1 MMHREGTQEEHLDA
15 SITPG
20 GRFAR
25 MELALSRIEDKLD
38 TKADQA
44 AHLIL
49 ERQVQALERVD
60 SNRVAAAEALKVEK
74 DTTAAALKEV
84 GDVRYRTLMWI
95 VAVVTV
101 ISLSL
106 SALVAIL
113 SMSQAI

>member
-1 MMHREGTQEEHLDA
+1 MSTEHDAKEEHLDA
-15 SITPG
+15 SITPR
-20 GRFAR
+20 GRFER
-25 MELALSRIEDKLD
+25 MESALFRIEDKLD

-95 VAVVTV
+95 VGTVTV

-106 SALVAIL
+106 STLVAIL
-113 SMSQAI
+113 SINQAI